1 MISLFHIF
9 LPWGICMSNWYW
21 AKTARLF
28 SMPFR
33 KKKVLQ
39 GLIIFSFISY
49 SMLRIS
55 SWNFAYFIFDAMYSI
70 HMTEMLQRQ
79 FDEKKS
85 VRKKLNCSKAL
96 IILINC
102 FIIHYEWWIVIFPLI
117 QSIQNFRYIL
127 TVEVTTKKW
136 NCFYIDRSQQRKE
149 DCLHSVS
156 MQTRTT

>member
-1 MISLFHIF
+1 
-9 LPWGICMSNWYW
+9 
-21 AKTARLF
+21 
-28 SMPFR
+28 
-33 KKKVLQ
+33 
-39 GLIIFSFISY
+39 
-49 SMLRIS
+49 
-55 SWNFAYFIFDAMYSI
+55 MYSI

-127 TVEVTTKKW
+127 TVEVTTKTK
-136 NCFYIDRSQQRKE
+136 I
-149 DCLHSVS
+149 VS
-156 MQTRTT
+156 ISTVLNKDKIALPR